1 MSTTRLQ
8 PPAGWRRYALVVV
21 VTIRRPKRPRYE
33 AAQPV
38 RAQSGDID
46 EVVAFL
52 RRHGR
57 RRQYYPAYRVS
68 DFGEG
73 GILPGLEPHDVILA
87 RRGGPIIGTIA
98 VWDQSAY
105 KQTIVHSYSGRLE
118 RLRGWFDRIATLS
131 GAAPLPAPGHEI
143 RSAYAA
149 LVCVADDDPGVMR
162 TLLREAYNDACRR
175 GFAFLM
181 IGLTDEDPLLRI
193 ARRYLHIPY
202 RSWLQASAWRPGEVG
217 CDLHPTLDD
226 RPAYVEIAA
235 L

>member
-1 MSTTRLQ
+1 VHDIARINTL
-8 PPAGWRRYALVVV
+8 GIV
-21 VTIRRPKRPRYE
+21 IRRPKRPRYKP
-33 AAQPV
+33 ASPV
-38 RAQSGDID
+38 RAQAGDLE

-52 RRHGR
+52 RQHGR
-57 RRQYYPAYRVS
+57 RRQYYPAYRVT

-87 RRGGPIIGTIA
+87 KRGDAIIGTIA

-105 KQTIVHSYSGRLE
+105 KQTMVHSYGGRLE
-118 RLRGWFDRIATLS
+118 RLRVWFDRIAPLS
-131 GAAPLPAPGHEI
+131 GAAPLPAPGEEI

-175 GFAFLM
+175 GFAYLM
-181 IGLTDEDPLLRI
+181 IGLTDEDPLLRV

-202 RSWLQASAWRPGEVG
+202 RAWLQASAWRPGEVG
-217 CDLHPTLDD
+217 CDLYPTLDD